1 MSVHHSFEFFNFF
14 IFLSSYSSLCPRP
27 SSFTFGVWNTGFRI
41 QAANFYFA
49 ALDRNPSSMMPL
61 SFKFLD
67 PLIWG
72 FVYLESF
79 PIKSNHF
86 IITMLKYSIQ
96 NLRKIL
102 MRSDTSYEKQNMTN
116 QVNELPNLFQF
127 CFIFSFSPCIPVP
140 SYLYNIR

>member
-61 SFKFLD
+61 SFKFLY

-72 FVYLESF
+72 FEYLESF
-79 PIKSNHF
+79 PIKQ
-86 IITMLKYSIQ
+86 IISLSQCKNTLFQMKYTSYE
-96 NLRKIL
+96 
-102 MRSDTSYEKQNMTN
+102 MTSYEKQNMTN

-140 SYLYNIR
+140 FYLYNIR